1 MTPDK
6 QTRSEQREEARAKAR
21 QLREEQ
27 KKGDRRKRLALQL
40 GLGGSVI
47 GVVALVAFAIISASQ
62 VKPAAAPANMMFN
75 DGIKIGTNLE
85 AFTPNYTPAPGEAG
99 TNVPNIQVYLDY
111 QCSHCRD
118 FELPN
123 QSQIESW
130 VSKGI
135 ATVQIHPV
143 SFVES
148 PSDFSMKAANAAV
161 CVAELSP
168 NSFLKFNSVLFA
180 NQPEGNSD
188 GPKNEDLFNFAKSVG
203 VSNETEVRSC
213 INEKRYKSWIES
225 ATVRALT
232 EPLPESGLKFEGT
245 PFVLVDNQQYTAQ
258 TKGDFNSPARF
269 AQFLQSATVN

>member
-6 QTRSEQREEARAKAR
+6 QTRSEQREEARAKAK

-40 GLGGSVI
+40 GVGGSVI
-47 GVVALVAFAIISASQ
+47 GVVALVAFAIISGSQ
-62 VKPAAAPANMMFN
+62 VKPAATPANMMFN

-85 AFTPNYTPAPGEAG
+85 AFTPNYTPAPGEGG
-99 TNVPNIQVYLDY
+99 TAVPNIQIYLDY
-111 QCSHCRD
+111 QCIHCKN

-148 PSDFSMKAANAAV
+148 ASDYSAKASNAAV
-161 CVAELSP
+161 CVAEISP

-180 NQPEGNSD
+180 NQPEGNSG
-188 GPKNEDLFNFAKSVG
+188 GPDNEDLFNFAKSVG
-203 VSNETEVRSC
+203 VTNETEIRSC
-213 INEKRYKSWIES
+213 IEEKRYKSWVES
-225 ATVRALT
+225 ATVKVLT
-232 EPLPESGLKFEGT
+232 EPLPGSGLNFGGT
-245 PFVLVDNQQYTAQ
+245 PFVLVDNQLFTAQ

-269 AQFLQSATVN
+269 AQFLQSVTVN